1 MRVLFFYIP
10 ILLAS
15 TLLFL
20 IQPLIGKHLLPLFG
34 GTSYVWT
41 TAMLFFQTALL
52 LGYYYTYSIA
62 KLRPRTQAIIH
73 TMLLFAG
80 LCFIVYLY
88 KQNNTAILAPLDYLL
103 PSQYPPIL
111 QAMLLLITSVG
122 LPYFILSTTS
132 TLLSKWHYMLFPTK
146 SPYPLYAISNIGSL
160 LAIAAYPFI
169 LEPLASTKTIAQFW
183 TLFFLLTCI
192 LLIACSVLILRVA
205 KKDNIMLTKSSVK
218 LKRKSN
224 SPPDRKTYIGW
235 LLLAAASSFTLL
247 SATNILTQSV
257 APLPFLWLLPLG
269 IYLVTFSA
277 SFQQLIPLNS
287 SLFALCALI
296 LAPFCFLFTITI
308 VPNFILTVAL
318 FSMFLF
324 CSFMV
329 YHTGL
334 YLKRPHP
341 EHLEKFYLTI
351 ALGSALGS
359 ALVAIAAPLLL
370 PGLWEFQISLLI
382 TLAASLFS
390 LNKYRFPSVAQL
402 STMASFDFHH
412 GIKTKLKAM
421 IVLVVLLGSAALF
434 LFFILLSFQNKN
446 TKHTLTAL
454 RSFYGL
460 VSVKESTSKS
470 GKIRLLLHGRINH
483 GLQYTEPTKAQ
494 IPTSYYGLKSGVG
507 IALEKYREINKQDS
521 EKIRMG
527 VIGLGVGTLA
537 IYGQAGDDIRFFEI
551 NPDIEYLARKY
562 FTYLK
567 GTPAE
572 TDVVIGDGRLLL
584 EAEEQKRAKPY
595 DVLVLDAFSDDAIPI
610 HVITKEAFMVYK
622 LRLKKNGIIVANI
635 SNSYL
640 DLTPVIKQLAIH
652 NEMEY
657 AIISEDGDPTQNL
670 APSLWAILTTNKSFL
685 NDTAFQ
691 DKKIPDS
698 EIKDL
703 KLWTDSYSNLF
714 NALR

>member
-1 MRVLFFYIP
+1 MRALFFYIP

-52 LGYYYTYSIA
+52 LGYYYTYSLT

-73 TMLLFAG
+73 TILLFTCI
-80 LCFIVYLY
+80 CFIVYFNIQ
-88 KQNNTAILAPLDYLL
+88 KTTAILAPLEYLL
-103 PSQYPPIL
+103 PTHFPPIL
-111 QAMLLLITSVG
+111 QAMLLLVTSIG
-122 LPYFILSTTS
+122 LPYFLLSTTS
-132 TLLSKWHYMLFPTK
+132 TLLSKWHYALFPTK
-146 SPYPLYAISNIGSL
+146 SPYPLYAISNTGSL
-160 LAIAAYPFI
+160 LAIVAYPFI
-169 LEPLASTKTIAQFW
+169 LEPLASTKTLAQFW
-183 TLFFLLTCI
+183 TLFFLLTCL
-192 LLIACSVLILRVA
+192 LLIASSVLIFRVA
-205 KKDNIMLTKSSVK
+205 KKENIMLTKSSVK

-247 SATNILTQSV
+247 STTNILTQSV

-277 SFQQLIPLNS
+277 SFQQLRPVNS
-287 SLFALCALI
+287 TLFALCSLI

-308 VPNFILTVAL
+308 VPNFILTVSL
-318 FSMFLF
+318 FSVFLF

-341 EHLEKFYLTI
+341 KHLEKFYLTI

-382 TLAASLFS
+382 TLIVSLFS

-402 STMASFDFHH
+402 NTIASFDFHH

-421 IVLVVLLGSAALF
+421 IVIVILLGSSALF
-434 LFFILLSFQNKN
+434 LFFIRLAFQNKN
-446 TKHTLTAL
+446 AKHTLTSL

-460 VSVKESTSKS
+460 VSVKESASKS

-494 IPTSYYGLKSGVG
+494 ASTSYYGLESGAGV
-507 IALEKYREINKQDS
+507 ALKKYREINKQDS

-537 IYGQAGDDIRFFEI
+537 IYGQNRDDIRFFEI
-551 NPDIEYLARKY
+551 NPDVEYLARKY
-562 FTYLK
+562 FTYLNNSL
-567 GTPAE
+567 AA

-584 EAEEQKRAKPY
+584 EAEEQKGADPY
-595 DVLVLDAFSDDAIPI
+595 DVLVLDAFSDDAIPV

-622 LRLKKNGIIVANI
+622 SRLKKNGIIVANI

-652 NEMEY
+652 HEMEY
-657 AIISEDGDPTQNL
+657 AIISDDGNPTRNL

-685 NDTAFQ
+685 NDSVFK
-691 DKKIPDS
+691 DKRIPNS

-703 KLWTDSYSNLF
+703 KLWTDNYSNLF
-714 NALR
+714 NVLR